1 MKILVV
7 TGASKGIGKAIAN
20 QFIACGYRVIN
31 LSRTLAQVN
40 GIENHTVDL
49 ASPELRHSLEDF
61 FDKNI
66 AEKTEICLVHNA
78 ALLKTDRAHET
89 AEADFQ
95 QVLDINL
102 IAPHILNQLLIPRMI
117 ARSSIIYIGS
127 TLAEKAVPNSYT
139 YVVTKHAQIGM
150 MKATC
155 QDLAGSGIHTAC
167 VCPGFTNT
175 EMLRAHLG
183 NDPEILKSI
192 ASLSTFGRLIE
203 PEEIASTVAFAADNP
218 VMNGSVIH
226 ANLGQVES

>member
-1 MKILVV
+1 MKTLVV
-7 TGASKGIGKAIAN
+7 TGASKGIGKAIAT
-20 QFIACGYRVIN
+20 QFIASGYRVIN
-31 LSRTLAQVN
+31 LSRTPATVK

-49 ASPELRHSLEDF
+49 ASPELRHSLENF
-61 FDKNI
+61 FDKSI
-66 AEKTEICLVHNA
+66 AGKTEICLVHNA

-95 QVLDINL
+95 RVLDINL
-102 IAPHILNQLLIPRMI
+102 MAPHIINQLLIPRMT

-139 YVVTKHAQIGM
+139 YVVTKHAQVGM

-175 EMLRAHLG
+175 EMLRTHLG
-183 NDPEILKSI
+183 NDPETLKSI

-218 VMNGSVIH
+218 VMNGAVIH